1 MAQLSGS
8 ARTFAERYC
17 EAHGLTSEQFDD
29 HFLACVL
36 HRPLGWIWPLVRP
49 FVKQRFEVDRFCIRM
64 VGKYSSHRKLN
75 EELVEFSYHPHNR
88 NFWRQYAGFRLST
101 HRVRRALRNLP
112 S

>member
-36 HRPLGWIWPLVRP
+36 HRPLG
-49 FVKQRFEVDRFCIRM
+49 
-64 VGKYSSHRKLN
+64 
-75 EELVEFSYHPHNR
+75 
-88 NFWRQYAGFRLST
+88 
-101 HRVRRALRNLP
+101 
-112 S
+112 